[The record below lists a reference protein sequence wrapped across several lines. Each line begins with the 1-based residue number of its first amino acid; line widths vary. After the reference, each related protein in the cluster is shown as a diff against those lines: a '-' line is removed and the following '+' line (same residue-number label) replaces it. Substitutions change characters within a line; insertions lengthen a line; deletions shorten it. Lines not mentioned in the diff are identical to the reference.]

1 MKRIMFYMAALI
13 CLTSVFTSCSKDEE
27 SLVTPSGEKLVTP
40 TVRAALDEPNGQSPL
55 TGILQAYPCQS
66 ESSTFFGNYVNG
78 KLLPV
83 CATYHIVDGHVSGT
97 NSPLSLPAGYYNV
110 VYWATPNYE
119 VPTFAEPEIHDPAL
133 HDGVDVSTL
142 YFSLRENIGEDTY
155 SPVYDLVHA
164 VQETHTA
171 EDFQATLRRVVAGL
185 KVTVTRDDRGAF
197 SSDIAGM
204 QVRIGGIAEK
214 LNFYTGEP
222 ENQTK
227 TVKFDLER
235 STDGTSMSN
244 ATVMLFPSAPNP
256 TLELRI
262 TRADGSVETLSQN
275 LTSTLSANTR
285 LTLAIVIKERFPG
298 GNTGKFLIENW
309 REEQETIE
317 FTVDSL

>member
-1 MKRIMFYMAALI
+1 MLLMAGLA
-13 CLTSVFTSCSKDEE
+13 CLSTAFISCSKDEE
-27 SLVTPSGEKLVTP
+27 NFVTPSGEKLVTP
-40 TVRAALDEPNGQSPL
+40 TVRAAIDEATGQSPL

-78 KLLPV
+78 RLMPV
-83 CATYHIVDGHVSGT
+83 CATYHIIDGHVSGT

-119 VPTFAEPEIHDPAL
+119 EPTFDAPAIHEPAL
-133 HDGVDVSTL
+133 REGVDLSTL

-155 SPVYDLVHA
+155 RPVYDLVHA

-171 EDFQATLRRVVAGL
+171 EDFQASLRRVVAGL
-185 KVTVTRDDRGAF
+185 KVTVTREDNGVF

-204 QVRIGGIAEK
+204 QIRIGGIAEK
-214 LNFYTGEP
+214 VNFYSGKP

-227 TVKFDLER
+227 TVKFDLVR
-235 STDGTSMSN
+235 SADGTSMSN

-262 TRADGSVETLSQN
+262 THANGSVETLSQN

-285 LTLAIVIKERFPG
+285 LALAIVIKERFPG
-298 GNTGKFLIENW
+298 GNTGKFFIENW
-309 REEQETIE
+309 KEKQETIE
-317 FTVDSL
+317 FTVDAL